1 MKWINCENDEQVRTI
16 QLPHQNAQN
25 CFLWDREI
33 RFLPTHNQQLHRIV
47 LKIHVGNVQILVM
60 SNNVCSL
67 NAHAIIRNDQ
77 HAVSL
82 NSAVVR
88 KVKSYYSS
96 YCKNSKNRKFEAPIY
111 EQTLYAGVK
120 HTQIRDPSLEI
131 KFPTFD
137 NEGIFFLSFNIC
149 SLLSFCIILLKTL
162 SLAVRKKNLI
172 SKLPFSL
179 SFINFSWTLAHK
191 ILLFVLVKEFFI
203 VYIEDYY

>member
-111 EQTLYAGVK
+111 KQTLYAGVK

-137 NEGIFFLSFNIC
+137 NEGIFFCLSTYARYFRSALYFSRHCHSQFARRIWFPNFPSRC
-149 SLLSFCIILLKTL
+149 LL
-162 SLAVRKKNLI
+162 
-172 SKLPFSL
+172 
-179 SFINFSWTLAHK
+179 
-191 ILLFVLVKEFFI
+191 
-203 VYIEDYY
+203 